1 MLIKTEE
8 DIVKVVKQDKWMMT
22 ILTAAR
28 SLDLPDWWVCAGFV
42 RAKVWDTL
50 HGFSNRTHLQD
61 VDVVYYNKSD
71 LSEET
76 EKELE
81 SKLKSLLPKVPWS
94 VKNEA
99 RMHLINDLSPY
110 ISSVDAISKF
120 PETATALGLKLDDK
134 NNIILTAPW
143 GIEDLLAL
151 KIKPTPLFAE
161 DSKLFGVYLERI
173 EKKNWKLLWPGI
185 EEIQGRNK

>member
-185 EEIQGRNK
+185 EEIQGRNQ

>member
-8 DIVKVVKQDKWMMT
+8 DIVKMVKQDKWMMA
-22 ILTAAR
+22 ILTAAK

-50 HGFSNRTHLQD
+50 HGFSKRTHLPD

-81 SKLKSLLPKVPWS
+81 SKLKYLLPKVPWS

-151 KIKPTPLFAE
+151 KIKPTPMFAE

-185 EEIQGRNK
+185 EEIQGRNQ